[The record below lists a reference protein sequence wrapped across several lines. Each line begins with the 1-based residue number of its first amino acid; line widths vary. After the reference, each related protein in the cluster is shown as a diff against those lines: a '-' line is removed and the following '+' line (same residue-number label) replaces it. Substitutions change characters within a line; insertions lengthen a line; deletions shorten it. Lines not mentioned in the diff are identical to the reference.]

1 MDTPSESAVRS
12 DRGIDWDDIEAHHR
26 SVTLTYRPAYEA
38 RVLSPLGAILVARI
52 GLLGCAG

>member
-12 DRGIDWDDIEAHHR
+12 DQGIDWDDIEAHHR
-26 SVTLTYRPAYEA
+26 PVTLLCRPAYEV
-38 RVLSPLGAILVARI
+38 RILSLLGAILVARI